1 MAHLVKFLA
10 YIALVGTPIL
20 GGPALAASQD
30 YTYAIEHATHGVIG
44 TYTNTIDQIGETT
57 RVETQLRVLVT
68 ILGMVVHREDADRRE
83 LWRGDRL
90 VSFQSVTTTN
100 GDRLD
105 VQGQAQ
111 GERFIITALSG
122 TILAPATVMPS
133 NPWSLRFLTADWV
146 MNTKTGAV
154 SRVHVTGGEARTIT
168 VQGAAIPVRHYHVQT
183 DKEEDVWLNERGV
196 PVAFRIIV
204 DGSPIDFQLKR

>member
-1 MAHLVKFLA
+1 MAHLVKILA
-10 YIALVGTPIL
+10 CVALVGALIPRDL
-20 GGPALAASQD
+20 ALAASQT
-30 YTYAIEHATHGVIG
+30 YTYTIEHTTHGMIG
-44 TYTNTIDQIGETT
+44 TYTNTIGQTGETT
-57 RVETQLRVLVT
+57 WVETRLRVLVT
-68 ILGMVVHREDADRRE
+68 ILGLVVHRENADRRE

-100 GDRLD
+100 GDQLD

-111 GERFIITALSG
+111 GERFIITTLSG

-133 NPWSLRFLTADWV
+133 NPWSLRFLKADWV

-154 SRVHVTGGEARTIT
+154 SRVRVTVDGARTIT
-168 VQGAAIPVRHYHVQT
+168 VQGAAIPVRHYRIQT
-183 DKEEDVWLNERGV
+183 DKEENVWFSERGM

-204 DGSPIDFQLKR
+204 DGSPIDFKLK